1 MSKITVSTID
11 TINSTTGLTLQTGN
25 TDGPKIVANSSGGIL
40 FGANSTTNTLFISSN
55 GNIGIG
61 GNTTPVLDFYV
72 NGSGAG
78 AIGSLSDS
86 ANIAI
91 DLTTFN
97 NFSVTLDGNRNFDN
111 PATMV
116 LGQSGVIFV
125 SQNSTG
131 GQVPTFSSYWK
142 FSGNTAPSLS
152 TSANAVDA
160 IVYTVRTSTTIA
172 ASVILNI
179 G

>member
-1 MSKITVSTID
+1 MSKITVNTID
-11 TINSTTGLTLQTGN
+11 TINSTTGLTIQTGN
-25 TDGPKIVANSSGGIL
+25 SSGPQVIANSSGGITL
-40 FGANSTTNTLFISSN
+40 KANSSLDSIFIAAN
-55 GNIGIG
+55 GNIGV

-78 AIGSLSDS
+78 AIGTLSDS

-97 NFSVTLDGNRNFDN
+97 NFAVTLNGNRNFDN

-131 GQVPTFSSYWK
+131 GQVPTWGSYWK

-152 TSANAVDA
+152 VTAGAVDG
-160 IVYTVRTSTTIA
+160 IVYTVRTSNTIA